1 MGSARTGSCCCI
13 VISISFVWLLNQD
26 LGGVDAGWGH
36 RKGDENAATW
46 DKRRGY
52 GGRGGEGGGCA
63 KGQISRRRVRR
74 GKESD
79 ANNGDGCVRRR
90 DVEVEKALPNGDIYC
105 GEFAGN
111 APHGRGSTCGPT
123 GVCTRGGRRGRPPEG
138 KFSWP
143 SGATYEGEF
152 KSGRMDGFGTFI
164 GADGETYRGSWNAD
178 RKHGYGSKSYA
189 NGDFFEG
196 QWRKNL
202 QEGQGRYVWRNGN
215 QYVGEW
221 RSGVI
226 CGRGVLIWVNGNR
239 FDGYWESGIPKGSGV
254 FTWPDGSC
262 YVGTWSNDLR
272 SQQHLNGTFYP
283 AVVAGRRSC
292 STLFGGSLPSS
303 KKRPSDGI
311 PGRRTFPGSAY
322 GIPTVK
328 PATLPATFL
337 TQSKPQCFT
346 RMENPLGCFGP
357 RELKPCHFD
366 PKEQFWTRFP
376 PEGSKT
382 TPPHHST
389 EFRWKD
395 YCPMVFRHL
404 RTLFMVDTADYML
417 AICGNEALRE
427 LSSPGKSGSSFYLT
441 QDDRFMIK
449 TVKKSEVKVLIKMLS
464 SYFKHVSKYRTH

>member
-1 MGSARTGSCCCI
+1 MRDQIWGGLTPGGGIERGMRMQRLGINDEGTEEGVEKVAVVPRARS
-13 VISISFVWLLNQD
+13 V
-26 LGGVDAGWGH
+26 GGVCGGG
-36 RKGDENAATW
+36 RRVTPTTGMGVSGAATL
-46 DKRRGY
+46 
-52 GGRGGEGGGCA
+52 
-63 KGQISRRRVRR
+63 
-74 GKESD
+74 
-79 ANNGDGCVRRR
+79 
-90 DVEVEKALPNGDIYC
+90 EVEKALPNGDIYC

-111 APHGRGSTCGPT
+111 APHGRGKYLWADGCMYEGEW
-123 GVCTRGGRRGRPPEG
+123 RRGKAAGKG

-178 RKHGYGSKSYA
+178 RKHG
-189 NGDFFEG
+189 
-196 QWRKNL
+196 KNL

-311 PGRRTFPGSAY
+311 PGEKNLPRICIWDSDGEAGDITCDIFDTIEASMLYKNGESIGLLRSQNPCNLSTCEAKKPGKTIKKGDKNY
-322 GIPTVK
+322 DLMLNLQLGIRYSVGK
-328 PATLPATFL
+328 PAS
-337 TQSKPQCFT
+337 TQ
-346 RMENPLGCFGP
+346 P

-366 PKEQFWTRFP
+366 PKEKFWTRFP

-449 TVKKSEVKVLIKMLS
+449 L
-464 SYFKHVSKYRTH
+464 